1 MTLGY
6 LFTWLMVFMRSLGV
20 ILQLPVLVGRPI
32 PVTARVGI
40 CVCIA
45 TLLSGVV
52 PVANIPTS
60 MLNLIGATAGEVML
74 GLAMGF
80 VGRLAFGAIEMAG
93 RTISTEIG
101 LSALPGMGVPE
112 PATEPL
118 AALLS
123 SFAVVLCFMFGG
135 HQLLLGSLARSFRFT
150 HPGSPAFDSMAAE
163 SLIGATGHV
172 LELGLRIA
180 APFIAMNFLVT
191 LAFSALGRAV
201 PKMSVFILSASVRVI
216 AGLGLL
222 GGAGALIARYL
233 FSEFSQVPTRVLQL
247 LPTH

>member
-1 MTLGY
+1 MTIGY

-32 PVTARVGI
+32 PVMVRLGI
-40 CVCIA
+40 CVCLA
-45 TLLSGVV
+45 TLLAGVV
-52 PVANIPTS
+52 PVATISPS
-60 MLNLIGATAGEVML
+60 MLGLVGATAGEVVL
-74 GLAMGF
+74 GLVMGF
-80 VGRLAFGAIEMAG
+80 VGRLAFAAIEMAG
-93 RTISTEIG
+93 RTIATEIG
-101 LSALPGMGVPE
+101 LTAIPGLGVPE
-112 PATEPL
+112 PSTEPI

-123 SFAVVLCFMFGG
+123 SFAVVLYFMFGG
-135 HQLLLGSLARSFRFT
+135 HQLLLGSLARSFQLT
-150 HPGSPAFDSMAAE
+150 HAGSPAFNTLAAE
-163 SLIGATGHV
+163 SLIRGTGHV
-172 LELGLRIA
+172 IELGLRIA

-201 PKMSVFILSASVRVI
+201 PKMSVFILSSSVRVI

-233 FSEFSQVPTRVLQL
+233 FSEFSQVPARVLQL